1 MPHDRGS
8 EHHEPGYF
16 SLGILRTVALAAPA
30 IFFVIAVLTK
40 EWKTAISLSVFFVL
54 AASAIIFRR
63 GRDHGVTLHLLILF
77 LVAHQTNLLY
87 HSTDVANIGLI
98 WHMTVPPLVA
108 LLGNRWHI
116 VIWTPIILSIV
127 IWDWYLY
134 RDYPSMA
141 HPLSLFNLIGV
152 TLVLSVAAYGV
163 ISQRDRRQKSL
174 RQALEA
180 SQAESRQREEA
191 EREATEANAAIT
203 RFLGSISHE
212 MRTPLASIVASAEVI
227 EQSGSG
233 GEDQRWTRNIKE
245 SADSL
250 LMLLNDVLEL
260 ASSDS
265 GKTRIAEERFDVE
278 ALLQSVTAIVQPMAQ
293 ISASFLFVGA
303 TPDTFAQRVG
313 DAPRIRQVLVNL
325 INNGLQHS
333 GGTRVWLM
341 VSDHDDHLDF
351 EVGDDGKGIA
361 PEHHQ
366 SIFKPFYQVSGHEHH
381 ADQKGTGLGL
391 AICKG
396 YVEAMGGKIQL
407 ESRLDEGTRFL
418 FSIPAP
424 PAGKHRLRDL
434 NPPNTKW
441 PEKVSLSIPCENV
454 EHWAKQWLDVWGIE
468 SVEQGRPLS
477 LPAPSARGLITF
489 HELTSQL
496 VDHDAQPAEAQG
508 VSSEGS
514 KGLKILMCDD
524 DEIILEAFA
533 EMFRRRGHATCRVAS
548 GADLVARLSAEHYD
562 VVVLDLNLSGESG
575 INVLKQVRGLQ
586 SDKARVPVCIL
597 SGSWNQRENCLDAGA
612 QLYLTKPCTSQELI
626 DAVESLAIKD
636 GVANEDTPVVRS

>member
-1 MPHDRGS
+1 MSHDRGS
-8 EHHEPGYF
+8 DHHEPEYF

-30 IFFVIAVLTK
+30 IFFVLAILTK
-40 EWKTAISLSVFFVL
+40 EWKTALSLSVFFVL

-152 TLVLSVAAYGV
+152 TLVLSIAAYGV

-174 RQALEA
+174 REALDA
-180 SQAESRQREEA
+180 SRAESRQREEA

-227 EQSGSG
+227 EQSGSAG
-233 GEDQRWTRNIKE
+233 LDQRWTRNIKE

-265 GKTRIAEERFDVE
+265 GKTRIAEERFEVE

-293 ISASFLFVGA
+293 MSASFLFIGA
-303 TPDTFAQRVG
+303 TPDTFAERIG

-333 GGTRVWLM
+333 GGTRVWLI
-341 VSDHDDHLDF
+341 VSGHEDRLDF

-361 PEHHQ
+361 LEHHH
-366 SIFKPFYQVSGHEHH
+366 SIFKPFYQVSGDEHH

-396 YVEAMGGKIQL
+396 YVEAMGGNIELK
-407 ESRLDEGTRFL
+407 SRLGEGTRFL
-418 FSIPAP
+418 FSIPARP
-424 PAGKHRLRDL
+424 TGKHRLRDL
-434 NPPNTKW
+434 NPRGTQW

-454 EHWAKQWLDVWGIE
+454 EHWAKQWLDAWGIE
-468 SVEQGRPLS
+468 SVERGRPLS
-477 LPAPSARGLITF
+477 LPTPSARGLITF
-489 HELTSQL
+489 HELTGQL
-496 VDHDAQPAEAQG
+496 IDVPTQPAEVRE
-508 VSSEGS
+508 VSTDPG

-524 DEIILEAFA
+524 DEVILEAFA
-533 EMFRRRGHATCRVAS
+533 EMFRRRGYKTSRVAS
-548 GADLVARLSAEHYD
+548 GADLIAHLKRSHYD
-562 VVVLDLNLSGESG
+562 VVVLDLNLNGESG
-575 INVLKQVRGLQ
+575 IDVLKQIRGLT
-586 SDKARVPVCIL
+586 SNKADVPVCIL

-626 DAVESLAIKD
+626 DAVESLAANDK
-636 GVANEDTPVVRS
+636 VANEHAPVVRS

>member
-8 EHHEPGYF
+8 DHHEPEYF

-30 IFFVIAVLTK
+30 IFFVLAILTK
-40 EWKTAISLSVFFVL
+40 EWKTALSLSVFFVL

-152 TLVLSVAAYGV
+152 TLVLSIAAYGV

-174 RQALEA
+174 REALDA
-180 SQAESRQREEA
+180 SRAESRQREEA

-227 EQSGSG
+227 EQSGSAG
-233 GEDQRWTRNIKE
+233 LDQRWTRNIKE

-265 GKTRIAEERFDVE
+265 GKTRIAEERFEVE

-293 ISASFLFVGA
+293 MSASFLFIGA
-303 TPDTFAQRVG
+303 TPDTFAERIG

-333 GGTRVWLM
+333 GGTRVWLI
-341 VSDHDDHLDF
+341 VSGHEDRLDF

-361 PEHHQ
+361 LEHHH
-366 SIFKPFYQVSGHEHH
+366 SIFKPFYQVSGDEHH
-381 ADQKGTGLGL
+381 ADQKGTGLEL

-396 YVEAMGGKIQL
+396 YVEAMGGNIELK
-407 ESRLDEGTRFL
+407 SRLGEGTRFL
-418 FSIPAP
+418 FSIPARP
-424 PAGKHRLRDL
+424 TGKHRLRDL
-434 NPPNTKW
+434 NPRGTQW

-468 SVEQGRPLS
+468 SVEHGRSLS

-496 VDHDAQPAEAQG
+496 VDHDAQPIEARE
-508 VSSEGS
+508 VSIDRG

-524 DEIILEAFA
+524 DEVILEAFA
-533 EMFRRRGHATCRVAS
+533 EMFRRRGHTAS
-548 GADLVARLSAEHYD
+548 CVTSGPDLLEHLKADRYD
-562 VVVLDLNLSGESG
+562 VVVLDLNLNGESG
-575 INVLKQVRGLQ
+575 IDVLKQIRGLQ
-586 SDKARVPVCIL
+586 SKKAEVPVCIL

-626 DAVESLAIKD
+626 DAVESLAANDK
-636 GVANEDTPVVRS
+636 VANEHAPVVRS